1 MYPPGEY
8 VEKIAEAVINL
19 YGSESDQ
26 SVTLFF
32 NDIDLITKDW
42 KKPKDVD
49 DIEDKPGEFDE
60 LLIEE
65 PNILDELHGNNNAI
79 KNTITPIQIEENID
93 QDINKDTDW

>member
-1 MYPPGEY
+1 MYPPGVY

-32 NDIDLITKDW
+32 NDMDRITKDW

-49 DIEDKPGEFDE
+49 DIEDEPGGFNE
-60 LLIEE
+60 LLIED
-65 PNILDELHGNNNAI
+65 PNILDELPGDNNAI
-79 KNTITPIQIEENID
+79 KNHFPL
-93 QDINKDTDW
+93 